1 MEGGLRRR
9 GGAEPGPHGVGEGGR
24 EGGFNEGA
32 GPGLGLGLLWVLEA
46 LISVFVGPRRPS
58 QLAAHRLGR
67 GFPLWGPASDAV
79 RLRLGGPQPDS
90 RLGAAAGPVFLPEAL
105 HAPGNS
111 SAPWLGL
118 LHALRRLL
126 VALRPPG
133 SFLPTSLAF
142 L

>member
-1 MEGGLRRR
+1 MR
-9 GGAEPGPHGVGEGGR
+9 EPGRVSAAASC
-24 EGGFNEGA
+24 GFSG
-32 GPGLGLGLLWVLEA
+32 

-58 QLAAHRLGR
+58 QLAAHRLGQ

-105 HAPGNS
+105 HAAGNP

-126 VALRPPG
+126 VSLRPPG
-133 SFLPTSLAF
+133 SFCPRRLLSFNFTRPPFLLPFDPLSRVYE
-142 L
+142 